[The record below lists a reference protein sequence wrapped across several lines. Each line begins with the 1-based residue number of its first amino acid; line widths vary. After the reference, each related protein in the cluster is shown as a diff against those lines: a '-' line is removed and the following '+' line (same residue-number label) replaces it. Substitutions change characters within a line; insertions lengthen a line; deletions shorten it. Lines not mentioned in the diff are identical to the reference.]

1 MHEINDG
8 THAQRHELRTLSIEW
23 AMISLNSSIG
33 LFVPACHALLEDV
46 IVEACEVESGEI
58 HIRHDARAYAST
70 VMILRIGHETA

>member
-1 MHEINDG
+1 
-8 THAQRHELRTLSIEW
+8 
-23 AMISLNSSIG
+23 MISLNSSIG

-70 VMILRIGHETA
+70 VMILHIGHETARTNTEAQIRMLYRNGCQQ